1 MNLDLNKKWDV
12 LIWMQ
17 NKEGLLF
24 LGYDIINGETSRILN
39 KLKYIY

>member
-17 NKEGLLF
+17 NQEGLLF
-24 LGYDIINGETSRILN
+24 LGYDITNGETPRILN
-39 KLKYIY
+39 KLKYVY